1 MHFHILLSWR
11 SALKLFSNTAYA
23 VAICVFCSYL
33 SLQFRTSLD
42 DTSLLA
48 DHCLSLQELLYDKQ
62 KLLDNGAPL
71 FAVAFT
77 ALSAP
82 SCGTCSAQCPS
93 TLGTFVHAST
103 ASAFTCNAP
112 PAGDRWETEI
122 AANLKAE
129 SLYR

>member
-1 MHFHILLSWR
+1 MAHLLP
-11 SALKLFSNTAYA
+11 
-23 VAICVFCSYL
+23 
-33 SLQFRTSLD
+33 
-42 DTSLLA
+42 A
-48 DHCLSLQELLYDKQ
+48 DRYISLQELLYDKQ
-62 KLLDNGAPL
+62 KLLDNGARL
-71 FAVAFT
+71 FAVAST

-82 SCGTCSAQCPS
+82 SCGTYSNQCPS
-93 TLGTFVHAST
+93 TFWTFVHASV